1 MPNKE
6 LPASVVEELP
16 TLDELVAAV
25 RQPEQVTDI
34 ADQIYSHYEKGETK
48 EDHGPAEDDL
58 GALLE
63 HYGVDV
69 SETSLTSLFQVM
81 DEQGTG
87 KAQLEPF
94 CKYFQILVRVV
105 QHRKK
110 KQEENMMA
118 MAGMASRAVTSSK
131 RSPGKRPSHVPGFLR
146 GTAAS
151 SSKALPEI
159 ERRDSTTISMRRR
172 SSTSTLADGPRLS
185 ISGLNVKP
193 KDVAYLQ
200 RVFNELDSDE
210 DGLVCWEGIRKK
222 VPSLPKEPFKAT
234 GLERE
239 SQISMP
245 QLLRLLY
252 PELTEQDASIH
263 ASRTA
268 SSSELVLPEDMKSVI
283 GELFEV
289 LDADGDGL
297 LEPKDIIWHSEKMGQ
312 STDEVA
318 QSYIKMFLDTDRSK
332 IGRAEF
338 EQWYIDDMLSD
349 KFKEANL
356 RKKSAALIK

>member
-1 MPNKE
+1 
-6 LPASVVEELP
+6 
-16 TLDELVAAV
+16 
-25 RQPEQVTDI
+25 
-34 ADQIYSHYEKGETK
+34 
-48 EDHGPAEDDL
+48 
-58 GALLE
+58 
-63 HYGVDV
+63 
-69 SETSLTSLFQVM
+69 
-81 DEQGTG
+81 
-87 KAQLEPF
+87 
-94 CKYFQILVRVV
+94 
-105 QHRKK
+105 
-110 KQEENMMA
+110 
-118 MAGMASRAVTSSK
+118 
-131 RSPGKRPSHVPGFLR
+131 
-146 GTAAS
+146 
-151 SSKALPEI
+151 
-159 ERRDSTTISMRRR
+159 
-172 SSTSTLADGPRLS
+172 
-185 ISGLNVKP
+185 
-193 KDVAYLQ
+193 
-200 RVFNELDSDE
+200 
-210 DGLVCWEGIRKK
+210 
-222 VPSLPKEPFKAT
+222 
-234 GLERE
+234 
-239 SQISMP
+239 MP